1 MSLIVDR
8 EQNEIKAL
16 RQVTDWPGKKVLE
29 IGCGKGRVTRRLARL
44 GAQVEAIEPN
54 ARLIDLARRQLPP
67 SFASRVRFSVGKSSR
82 LEYGRGTFDLV
93 LFAWS
98 L

>member
-1 MSLIVDR
+1 MTLRIDP

-16 RQVTDWPGKKVLE
+16 KDVAEWRGLRVLE
-29 IGCGKGRVTRRLARL
+29 IGCGDGRLTRRIVRL
-44 GAQVEAIEPN
+44 GANVQAIDPDTDRIK
-54 ARLIDLARRQLPP
+54 AARQLLPK
-67 SFASRVRFSVGKSSR
+67 SFASRVRFEVGSSQR
-82 LEYGRGTFDLV
+82 LTHPRGTFDLV